1 VIGAVLDADPEAGG
15 DGVVVV
21 EVEQLA
27 GDPRLPLRVDP
38 EGRRSSRCSSALLKE
53 LMLLGAGQRGA
64 PV

>member
-38 EGRRSSRCSSALLKE
+38 EGQVAAVDDEAVGDRPGARQRC
-53 LMLLGAGQRGA
+53 
-64 PV
+64 